1 MAKEK
6 LKCVDMANRSPYRLN
21 EEGKLNLS
29 HDILEEISVEEI
41 NDFVKKWGYLKK

>member
-6 LKCVDMANRSPYRLN
+6 LECVDITNRNPDKLN
-21 EEGKLNLS
+21 EEGKLNLA

-41 NDFVKKWGYLKK
+41 NDFVKKWGYIKK